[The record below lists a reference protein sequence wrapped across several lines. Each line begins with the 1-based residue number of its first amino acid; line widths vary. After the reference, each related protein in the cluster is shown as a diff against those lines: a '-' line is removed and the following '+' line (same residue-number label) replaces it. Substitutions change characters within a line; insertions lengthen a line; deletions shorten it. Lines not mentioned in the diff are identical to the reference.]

1 MSTKKQRKTKQLKAK
16 KQKKNTRLFFF
27 SLMILIAVGFLVF
40 FIASLLEY
48 VYPPV
53 AGEQQAASR
62 EKTQMTLYFADA
74 NERFL
79 VAEKRYIIKA
89 TTPERQITELIA
101 ALIDGPHTGLVPT
114 IPAEA
119 MVKGVKILD
128 DTAVIDF
135 NDAFIDHH
143 PGGSTSEI
151 MTIYSLANTITKN
164 IPDVTKVSFLVNGK
178 ERETLT
184 GHVRTNRVFRYNTE
198 LVVEK

>member
-1 MSTKKQRKTKQLKAK
+1 MSTKKQRKTKQIKAK

-27 SLMILIAVGFLVF
+27 SLMILIAVGFIVF

-53 AGEQQAASR
+53 AGERQAASR
-62 EKTQMTLYFADA
+62 EKTEMTFYFADA

-79 VAEKRYIIKA
+79 VEEKRYITKA
-89 TTPERQITELIA
+89 TTPEGQVIELTA
-101 ALIDGPHTGLVPT
+101 ALIDGPHTELIPT
-114 IPAEA
+114 IPAETV
-119 MVKGVKILD
+119 VKDVVIND
-128 DTAVIDF
+128 DMAVIDF
-135 NDAFIDHH
+135 NEAFIDHH

-164 IPDVTKVSFLVNGK
+164 MPDLTKVSFLVNGK
-178 ERETLT
+178 KRETLT
-184 GHVRTNRVFRYNTE
+184 GHMRTNRAFRYNTE